1 MYKTKLIFVNV
12 KTQKNGEIYKKILD
26 ELRKRAA
33 VRNEEVPFNIIQ
45 LRSKFKKSVAEC
57 KRVALTIKSAT
68 GIERFQQDKGYG
80 PWFNQLYS
88 LVKTRDSCRPEL
100 AVEPSAQV
108 EASSSIETNLEN
120 ESGSGKSNKLFVTI
134 EKQDPVVE
142 AINLLRTTIE
152 NDPTKDIINF
162 MKEDIQRSREHEY
175 RLCQLLCSNGQNQPM
190 QLQSSP
196 SPSFQPV
203 QQQPSSQPAQ
213 PFPYVPWQVLQQH
226 PFTQEQC
233 EDFSR
238 SGLNQRYQHQP
249 TTYPGQHA
257 FFPSHANTSEGPDE
271 NTFCQPVSPT
281 STTTSARHSPFNGS
295 NRSLSSSPP
304 ANSSDSNCHN

>member
-1 MYKTKLIFVNV
+1 M
-12 KTQKNGEIYKKILD
+12 KTQKNGEIYKKILE

-88 LVKTRDSCRPEL
+88 LVKTRDSCCPEL

-108 EASSSIETNLEN
+108 KASSSIETNLEN
-120 ESGSGKSNKLFVTI
+120 ESGSGKSNKLFVPTRPAKKMK
-134 EKQDPVVE
+134 KQDPVVE
-142 AINLLRTTIE
+142 AINLLHTIIE

-175 RLCQLLCSNGQNQPM
+175 QLCQLLFSNGQNQPM
-190 QLQSSP
+190 RLQSAG
-196 SPSFQPV
+196 F
-203 QQQPSSQPAQ
+203 
-213 PFPYVPWQVLQQH
+213 
-226 PFTQEQC
+226 
-233 EDFSR
+233 
-238 SGLNQRYQHQP
+238 SGLRD
-249 TTYPGQHA
+249 A
-257 FFPSHANTSEGPDE
+257 TS
-271 NTFCQPVSPT
+271 FAKQM
-281 STTTSARHSPFNGS
+281 
-295 NRSLSSSPP
+295 SSSTLGHR
-304 ANSSDSNCHN
+304 NGTIILKV